1 MSEFDKLAK
10 DIKSYSKKRGA
21 KAVSAASATIG
32 KIEQTTPR
40 IISTENGEYLYEAE
54 EDEIIMTKTFYNET
68 KKKGNEVLVVPVGN
82 LNTIAV
88 IGLIRR

>member
-21 KAVSAASATIG
+21 KAASAASATIG
-32 KIEQTTPR
+32 KIEQTTPL

>member
-1 MSEFDKLAK
+1 MSEYDKLANSIK
-10 DIKSYSKKRGA
+10 DYSKKRGA
-21 KAVSAASATIG
+21 KAASAASATIG
-32 KIEQTTPR
+32 KIEQTAPL

-54 EDEIIMTKTFYNET
+54 EDEIIMTRTFYNET
-68 KKKGNEVLVVPVGN
+68 KKKGDEVLVVPAGS

>member
-1 MSEFDKLAK
+1 MSEYDKLANSIK
-10 DIKSYSKKRGA
+10 DYSKKRGA
-21 KAVSAASATIG
+21 KAASAASATIG
-32 KIEQTTPR
+32 KIEQTTPL

-68 KKKGNEVLVVPVGN
+68 KKKGNEVLVVPIGN

>member
-1 MSEFDKLAK
+1 MSEYDKLANSIK
-10 DIKSYSKKRGA
+10 DYSKNRGA
-21 KAVSAASATIG
+21 KAASAASAAIG
-32 KIEQTTPR
+32 KIEQTTPL

-54 EDEIIMTKTFYNET
+54 EDEIIMTRTFYNET
-68 KKKGNEVLVVPVGN
+68 KKKGDEVLVVPAGS

>member
-21 KAVSAASATIG
+21 KAVSAASASIG
-32 KIEQTTPR
+32 KIEKVKPL
-40 IISTENGEYLYEAE
+40 IISTENGEYIYEE
-54 EDEIIMTKTFYNET
+54 TENEIIVTKAFYNET
-68 KKKGNEVLVVPVGN
+68 KEKGNEVLVVPVGN

>member
-1 MSEFDKLAK
+1 MSENDKLANS
-10 DIKSYSKKRGA
+10 IKEKNKKRGA
-21 KAVSAASATIG
+21 KAASAASATIG
-32 KIEQTTPR
+32 KIEQTTPL

>member
-21 KAVSAASATIG
+21 KAVSAASASIG
-32 KIEQTTPR
+32 KIEKVKPL
-40 IISTENGEYLYEAE
+40 IISTENREYLYEE
-54 EDEIIMTKTFYNET
+54 IENEIIVTKAFYNET
-68 KKKGNEVLVVPVGN
+68 KEKGDEVLVVPVEN

>member
-1 MSEFDKLAK
+1 MSEYDKLANSIK
-10 DIKSYSKKRGA
+10 DYSKKRGA
-21 KAVSAASATIG
+21 KAASAASATIG
-32 KIEQTTPR
+32 KIEQTTPL

-54 EDEIIMTKTFYNET
+54 EDEIIMTETFYNET

>member
-1 MSEFDKLAK
+1 MSEYDKLANSIK
-10 DIKSYSKKRGA
+10 DYSKKRGA
-21 KAVSAASATIG
+21 KAASAASATIG
-32 KIEQTTPR
+32 KIEQTTPL

-54 EDEIIMTKTFYNET
+54 EDEIIMTRNFHNET
-68 KKKGNEVLVVPVGN
+68 KKKGDEVMVVPVGN

>member
-1 MSEFDKLAK
+1 MSEYDKLANSIK
-10 DIKSYSKKRGA
+10 DYSKRRGA
-21 KAVSAASATIG
+21 KAASAASATIG
-32 KIEQTTPR
+32 KIEQTTPL

-68 KKKGNEVLVVPVGN
+68 KKKGDEVMVVPVGN

>member
-1 MSEFDKLAK
+1 MSEYDKLANSIK
-10 DIKSYSKKRGA
+10 DYSKNRGA
-21 KAVSAASATIG
+21 KAASAASATIG
-32 KIEQTTPR
+32 KIEQATPL